1 MDSAQSEGRLD
12 PTLALLN
19 PGRVKTESGDGGR
32 VVLRVYTA
40 YDEQSV
46 YVAAAVREKQ
56 LLSRAG
62 QPVTRR
68 GRSEV
73 VELPYRMGEADGLEH
88 IRFCGDVFFLAFGFR
103 DRVPGWG
110 RQMDDPWAWKGH
122 FYDTDYHYAVH
133 TSSTGPQLVRQW
145 GADTS
150 RRIAYQ
156 TTAVPGVGP
165 VPGAQV
171 RIERDEASQLT
182 VYEMSIP
189 RAELKL
195 FDPQAGR
202 LRFGFNLVSNEI
214 GWPLQWASAAGV
226 FDYWIG
232 SGSFSPS
239 WVSVLPCQT
248 FFGIEH

>member
-1 MDSAQSEGRLD
+1 
-12 PTLALLN
+12 
-19 PGRVKTESGDGGR
+19 
-32 VVLRVYTA
+32 
-40 YDEQSV
+40 
-46 YVAAAVREKQ
+46 
-56 LLSRAG
+56 
-62 QPVTRR
+62 
-68 GRSEV
+68 
-73 VELPYRMGEADGLEH
+73 MGEPSGLEH
-88 IRFCGDVFFLAFGFR
+88 IRFCGDAFFFAFGFR

-110 RQMDDPWAWKGH
+110 RQMDDHWAWKGH
-122 FYDTDYHYAVH
+122 FYDTDNHYAVH

-145 GADTS
+145 GADTP

-156 TTAVPGVGP
+156 TAAVPGVGP

-171 RIERDEASQLT
+171 RIERDETAELT

-195 FDPQAGR
+195 FNPEAGR
-202 LRFGFNLVSNEI
+202 LRFGFNLVSNEV

-248 FFGIEH
+248 FFGIEP